1 MADNSGNIQQD
12 ILLGINVT
20 GTEQIKEAQDAV
32 GALGKEIDKTGN
44 KDIGTNQF
52 KNYRQLIREA
62 TYELQKTEQQF
73 GKNSQQFIEGAKQ
86 LGDLKLK
93 AQEFNQ
99 TIQAFNP
106 ANKFAA
112 FSSIARGLSGTLMGI
127 SGGMV
132 ALGFN
137 SEKSAENM
145 ARLQGLMMFGNA
157 LKELEQ
163 VKAGFLDFGRVIK
176 GLFMVKQQDVTLTQ
190 AQVDANA
197 EVLASTEALN
207 AATAERIAAEI
218 ALAEATTAANQL
230 EIETQEAL
238 NAAKLE
244 GLDADASI
252 TGAEQ
257 AYIELAAERATAL
270 EVLTAAQEAYNTAL
284 ATEAELQGAATTAS
298 EAQTVANAANA
309 ATTGAA
315 AVATNVFGLALKGIG
330 IGLIIAAIVALVEN
344 WDKVKAGFE
353 SMFPVLKNT
362 KDGFQDFMQVINGVG
377 NAVLHYLKVP
387 IDYAV
392 SSVKVL
398 IDVFKGDFKGAA
410 QDFKDGLKSI
420 ADDLNVIDNYK
431 KGYAAKA
438 ADYAEQERVA
448 RTQKEIEANERII
461 KERKALGEDT
471 TNLEIKNQQLKNSI
485 LDKNDKDYQKKY
497 LDGQSEISVLENQE
511 IKKRNDA
518 AEKLAKERANKAAQ
532 QLKSDLNEIKKNN
545 DEALKV
551 IAEGS
556 GNLRNKEL
564 TDLDIKY
571 KKEFDLLEKRK
582 KDVKD
587 YNAEY
592 ANLVTAKKDE
602 EAKINKKF
610 DDQIQQYLQGVTDE
624 SSENFDKKIAAIKKK
639 VDDLLK
645 NATPEEA
652 AALKVAEG
660 KEIDKVNNDKAVN
673 AAEKVNKKAQSAL
686 GRAEDKDKPK
696 DTDTPEEAKTKIEA
710 LTQARLDAENAAY
723 NLNKLQL
730 QGHQDEIEE
739 LEKMHQSRL
748 TKIKEQ
754 DSEAR
759 KNIDKAERES
769 QLKMYDAIGSAA
781 DAASGVLGENTIA
794 HKALAVAGA
803 TISTYSSIAKTLD
816 AYAGIP
822 IPGYAIAQAIAM
834 GIEGMAQV
842 KNILSVQV
850 PTTKSKGSTGGQTV
864 APVINS
870 TVLQQTQTGTQDI
883 VSAVNQKNQQQQN
896 IRAFIVQTDLEK
908 QQAKSAY
915 YNQQSTF

>member
-20 GTEQIKEAQDAV
+20 GTEKIKEAQGEV
-32 GALGKEIDKTGN
+32 EKLGKEIEKTGN
-44 KDIGTNQF
+44 KDVGANQF

-112 FSSIARGLSGTLMGI
+112 FSSIARGLSGTLMGV

-157 LKELEQ
+157 LKEIEM

-176 GLFMVKQQDVTLTQ
+176 GMFMVKQQDVTLTQ
-190 AQVDANA
+190 AQIDANA

-207 AATAERIAAEI
+207 AATAERVAAET
-218 ALAEATTAANQL
+218 ALAEATTAANEL

-244 GLDADASI
+244 GLDSDASI

-270 EVLTAAQEAYNTAL
+270 EVLTAAQTAYNTAL
-284 ATEAELQGAATTAS
+284 ATEAELQTAATTAS
-298 EAQTVANAANA
+298 EAQSEANLANA

-392 SSVKVL
+392 SSVKAL

-438 ADYAEQERVA
+438 ADYAEQERKV
-448 RTQKEIEANERII
+448 RVQKQIEANERII
-461 KERKALGEDT
+461 KELKALGEDT

-497 LDGQSEISVLENQE
+497 ADGQSEITVLENQE

-545 DEALKV
+545 DEAQK
-551 IAEGS
+551 IMAEGS
-556 GNLRNKEL
+556 GDAREKEL
-564 TDLDIKY
+564 ADIQTKY
-571 KKEFDLLEKRK
+571 DKEFALLEKRK
-582 KDVKD
+582 ADVKD
-587 YNAEY
+587 FNKEY
-592 ANLVTAKKDE
+592 SNLVTARKDE
-602 EAKINKKF
+602 EARINKKY
-610 DDQIQQYLQGVTDE
+610 DDQINQYLQGVQNEAVD
-624 SSENFDKKIAAIKKK
+624 SFDKSIDDINKK
-639 VDDLLK
+639 VDELLK
-645 NATPEEA
+645 NATPEQA
-652 AALKVAEG
+652 AALEAARNKQINKQRTLKVDTSVKTVADTSLT
-660 KEIDKVNNDKAVN
+660 K
-673 AAEKVNKKAQSAL
+673 
-686 GRAEDKDKPK
+686 AEDKNRPSPN
-696 DTDTPEEAKTKIEA
+696 DTPDEAKAKINA
-710 LTQARLDAENAAY
+710 IAKAQIDAENAAY
-723 NLNKLQL
+723 NLKKDQL
-730 QGHQDEIEE
+730 QGQNDQLELLEAEHQ
-739 LEKMHQSRL
+739 KKL
-748 TKIKEQ
+748 TDINKANA
-754 DSEAR
+754 DAR
-759 KNIDKAERES
+759 KEIAKREKDN
-769 QLKMYDAIGSAA
+769 QLAMYDAIGQGAN
-781 DAASGVLGENTIA
+781 AASDLLGKNTIA
-794 HKALAVAGA
+794 GKALAVAAA
-803 TISTYSSIAKTLD
+803 TISTYSAVAKTLD
-816 AYAGIP
+816 AFAGVP
-822 IPGYAIAQAIAM
+822 IPGYAIAEAVAISLA
-834 GIEGMAQV
+834 GMAQV
-842 KNILSVQV
+842 KNILAVQV
-850 PTTKSKGSTGGQTV
+850 PATAGAGASTGGQTV

-870 TVLQQTQTGTQDI
+870 TVLQQAQTGTQDI
-883 VSAVNQKNQQQQN
+883 VSAVNQKNQTQPN
-896 IRAFIVQTDLEK
+896 IRAYIVQTDLEK